1 MVLRC
6 AEVPGKLLTVMSRLK
21 FVCALTHNLCLVGFL
36 LRTTDT
42 VDSVLRESTELA
54 HGNSF
59 AKVTSSHR
67 RFCYDA

>member
-6 AEVPGKLLTVMSRLK
+6 AEVPGELLTFISPLE

-42 VDSVLRESTELA
+42 VDSVLRESTEPA
-54 HGNSF
+54 HGNSS
-59 AKVTSSHR
+59 AKVTSNHR